1 MAGDR
6 IEFIV
11 PVALKEVM
19 ERLVPDF
26 ERETGH
32 RFGIAVML
40 NPEVPRYIAT
50 GARWDVAITNPWHV
64 DEILEA
70 GFGAPGSHRPFGCS
84 PLAFGVRG
92 VVGNAPCRSAD
103 DVRAMLLGAASI
115 AVTGTGT
122 SGKTFAR
129 LARTLGIED
138 ALRPKLRLMAGG
150 EPMAALLA
158 GDVAVAALPLTN
170 IAPVPDVSVAGICP
184 PELDVHVD
192 LSLCL
197 SRDASGAA
205 REFADWL
212 IDPARDAALGQLGA
226 ERFTLAS

>member
-1 MAGDR
+1 MAEDR
-6 IEFIV
+6 IEFVV

-26 ERETGH
+26 ERATGH
-32 RFGIAVML
+32 RFETAVML
-40 NPEVPRYIAT
+40 NPEVPGYVAA
-50 GARWDVAITNPWHV
+50 GAEWDVAITNPRHV

-70 GFGAPGSHRPFGCS
+70 GFGARGSHRPFGRS

-92 VVGNAPCRSAD
+92 VIGSAPCRSAD
-103 DVRAMLLGAASI
+103 DIRAMLLEAPSI

-129 LARTLGIED
+129 LARALGIED
-138 ALRPKLRLMAGG
+138 ALRSKLRLVAGG

-170 IAPVPDVSVAGICP
+170 IAPVPDVSVAGTCP

-212 IDPARDAALGQLGA
+212 VDPARDAELGRLGA
-226 ERFTLAS
+226 ERFTLAR

>member
-1 MAGDR
+1 MSEER

-19 ERLVPDF
+19 ERLVPEF
-26 ERETGH
+26 ECATGH
-32 RFGIAVML
+32 RLEISVML
-40 NPEVPRYIAT
+40 NPEVPGHVAA
-50 GARWDVAITNPWHV
+50 GAGWDVAITNPWHV
-64 DEILEA
+64 DEILET
-70 GFGAPGSHRPFGCS
+70 GFGAPGSHRPFGRS

-92 VVGNAPCRSAD
+92 VIGSAPCRSAD
-103 DVRAMLLGAASI
+103 DVRAMLLGAASL
-115 AVTGTGT
+115 AATATGT
-122 SGKTFAR
+122 SGKSFAR
-129 LARTLGIED
+129 LTRTLGIEG

-158 GDVAVAALPLTN
+158 GEVAVAALPLTN

-212 IDPARDAALGQLGA
+212 VDPARDAVLGQLGA
-226 ERFTLAS
+226 ERFALAS

>member
-1 MAGDR
+1 MAADR
-6 IEFIV
+6 IDFIV
-11 PVALKEVM
+11 PVALKEAM
-19 ERLVPDF
+19 ERLVPEF
-26 ERETGH
+26 ERGTGH
-32 RFGIAVML
+32 RFGIATML
-40 NPEVPRYIAT
+40 NPEVPGYVAA
-50 GARWDVAITNPWHV
+50 GAEWDVAITNPRHV

-70 GFGAPGSHRPFGCS
+70 GFGALGSHCPFGRS

-92 VVGNAPCRSAD
+92 VVRNAPCRSAD
-103 DVRAMLLGAASI
+103 DVRAMLLEAASV

-122 SGKTFAR
+122 SGKAFAR

-170 IAPVPDVSVAGICP
+170 IRPVPDVSVAGICP

-197 SRDASGAA
+197 SRDASAAA

-212 IDPARDAALGQLGA
+212 VDPARDAELGRLGA
-226 ERFTLAS
+226 ERFILPS